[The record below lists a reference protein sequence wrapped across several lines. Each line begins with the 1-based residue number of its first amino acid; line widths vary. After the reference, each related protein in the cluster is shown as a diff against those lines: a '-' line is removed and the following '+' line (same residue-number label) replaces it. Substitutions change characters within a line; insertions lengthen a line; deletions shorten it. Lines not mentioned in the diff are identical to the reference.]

1 MTKKKKNDSYIT
13 QNLTVHC
20 LNFSLFY
27 LFVKSLNF
35 IQFLKVTFHL
45 QLLQNIGYI
54 PHVVQ
59 YIPEPMLYLIV
70 CPLSPPHI
78 IPAPSPLVTTSLFSV
93 SVSLLFLCYS

>member
-1 MTKKKKNDSYIT
+1 MELNKNDQKNDSYIT

-20 LNFSLFY
+20 LKFSLFY
-27 LFVKSLNF
+27 LLFKSLNF

-59 YIPEPMLYLIV
+59 YT
-70 CPLSPPHI
+70 LSL
-78 IPAPSPLVTTSLFSV
+78 SYT
-93 SVSLLFLCYS
+93 

>member
-1 MTKKKKNDSYIT
+1 MTQKVTVIS
-13 QNLTVHC
+13 QNLPVHC

-27 LFVKSLNF
+27 LLFKSLNC

-59 YIPEPMLYLIV
+59 YIPEPILYLIV
-70 CPLSPPHI
+70 CPLTPLHVT
-78 IPAPSPLVTTSLFSV
+78 PAPLPLVTASLFSV
-93 SVSLLFLCYS
+93 SVSLLFFVIVTC